1 MRTKKI
7 SKVVAIFLCVIL
19 AIGAL
24 ALATGLIKVRA
35 INEFGEIQRAAL
47 IVSNE
52 GNEHFDDGEGGVSK
66 NLIEA
71 FDKSGFSVLHAW
83 LELKCTE
90 KMLLKKDSDGEPTT
104 VTAVRINSY
113 GAFEGERIVRLYF
126 KEASK
131 ITVEGKEIAYDRV
144 LLRLKESN
152 GEIIDV
158 ECIPYLSSNVNNDST
173 SDEYDEDGNIGSE
186 NYTAYV
192 LNVRM
197 VTSELMNTIAK
208 IEG

>member
-1 MRTKKI
+1 M
-7 SKVVAIFLCVIL
+7 
-19 AIGAL
+19 
-24 ALATGLIKVRA
+24 
-35 INEFGEIQRAAL
+35 
-47 IVSNE
+47 
-52 GNEHFDDGEGGVSK
+52 
-66 NLIEA
+66 
-71 FDKSGFSVLHAW
+71 
-83 LELKCTE
+83 
-90 KMLLKKDSDGEPTT
+90 
-104 VTAVRINSY
+104 
-113 GAFEGERIVRLYF
+113 
-126 KEASK
+126 
-131 ITVEGKEIAYDRV
+131 
-144 LLRLKESN
+144 RLKESN